1 MNQVEDFRELLR
13 AKSDEELLRLLD
25 KAAKNGLKQTTSV
38 RASETPLR
46 EKMRYM
52 IELTLEMFNNH
63 NEEDERERRRLL
75 DMENQSFAEFRAMMS
90 PEQRRVV
97 PRYESPSQPSVG
109 LQRIQD
115 LMNGNDYDESPD
127 NNRNA
132 PDRRNHHDSFHN
144 DVVSFQVG
152 DRVEAS
158 CWGQRG
164 PKNIFYPGKIIEI
177 NPDGTYK
184 VKYDSDGKIGQKVKA
199 IYIRRISEDE

>member
-1 MNQVEDFRELLR
+1 MNQEVEDFRELLR

-63 NEEDERERRRLL
+63 NEEDERERMRLL

-90 PEQRRVV
+90 PEQRRVA
-97 PRYESPSQPSVG
+97 PRYESPSQPSVD
-109 LQRIQD
+109 LQRIQGW
-115 LMNGNDYDESPD
+115 MNGNDYDESPD
-127 NNRNA
+127 NNRNVPNRNA
-132 PDRRNHHDSFHN
+132 PDRRNPPA
-144 DVVSFQVG
+144 SFQVG